1 MNMVSWLQ
9 LITLSILQ
17 GITEWFPVSSSGHL
31 AIFQNFFGFQSL
43 SFDIFLHLAS
53 IIAVVFVLKKEI
65 INILNIKDR
74 KNLKYLFLII
84 LGTIPA
90 GIIGLFFKT
99 QIESFFSNL
108 YYLGIFFIISGML
121 VYSTKFSK
129 TREKKINFVDSL
141 FIGIF
146 QAIAILPGIS
156 RIGATIS
163 SGIFRGL
170 KREEAVKFSFL
181 LAIPV
186 ILGASLLELKD
197 LAFSDISYQML
208 ILSFTITLIVSI
220 FTIKLLLKIVK
231 SDKFYLFGIYN
242 FVIGVLVLLWSFV
255 K

>member
-1 MNMVSWLQ
+1 M
-9 LITLSILQ
+9 
-17 GITEWFPVSSSGHL
+17 
-31 AIFQNFFGFQSL
+31 
-43 SFDIFLHLAS
+43 
-53 IIAVVFVLKKEI
+53 
-65 INILNIKDR
+65 
-74 KNLKYLFLII
+74 
-84 LGTIPA
+84 
-90 GIIGLFFKT
+90 
-99 QIESFFSNL
+99 
-108 YYLGIFFIISGML
+108 GIFFIISGML

-129 TREKKINFVDSL
+129 TREKEINFVDSL

-156 RIGATIS
+156 RSGATIS